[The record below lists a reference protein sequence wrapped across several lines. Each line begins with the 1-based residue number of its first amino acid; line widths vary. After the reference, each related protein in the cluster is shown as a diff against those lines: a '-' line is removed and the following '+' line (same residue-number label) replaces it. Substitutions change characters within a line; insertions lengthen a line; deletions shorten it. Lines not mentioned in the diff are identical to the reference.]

1 MRLPPVWVRR
11 VLLTPILPVAF
22 VLLVVAFPVA
32 VPIGAFV
39 TRYLP
44 GRLRV
49 LSLLW
54 LGFVWLLRETIA
66 VVLLFGL
73 WIASG
78 FGARMD
84 AAWCQHR
91 HVRLIGWYLRGLV
104 SVAQGSLG
112 LRLVTE
118 AAPGELVVEPRTT
131 PRPMVVLSR
140 HAGVGD
146 SFILLHL
153 LLNVFGRWPGIVLK
167 DTLQWLPSLDIALN
181 RMGAAFVAPG
191 QRAAVLAAIGRLARD
206 LREDGALVIFPE
218 GGNFSVQRRDR
229 ALQRLERD
237 DLSHLLQRARELE
250 RLLPPRTA
258 GVRAALAAND
268 QADVVVVAHTGLEGY
283 ADARQV
289 LARLPMQ
296 HSVRLA
302 LWHVGR
308 AEVPAVAD
316 DHDTV
321 SIAAGDRDDGL
332 ADWLYEWWEHVDTWV
347 SDHDEPGVP
356 DEAPIA
362 DNGTARSGDEEPGL
376 PGGRG
381 EPASRRAGR

>member
-1 MRLPPVWVRR
+1 MWVRR

-73 WIASG
+73 WLASG
-78 FGARMD
+78 FGARID
-84 AAWCQHR
+84 EEWCQHR

-131 PRPMVVLSR
+131 SRPMVVLSR

-146 SFILLHL
+146 SFLLLHL
-153 LLNVFGRWPGIVLK
+153 LVNVFGRWPGIVLK
-167 DTLQWLPSLDIALN
+167 DTLQWLPSLDIGLN

-191 QRAAVLAAIGRLARD
+191 RREAVLASIGRLARN
-206 LREDGALVIFPE
+206 LRDDGALVIFPE
-218 GGNFSVQRRDR
+218 GGNFSEQRRDR
-229 ALQRLERD
+229 ALQRLARQ
-237 DLSHLLQRARELE
+237 DLSHLLARARQLD

-258 GVRAALAAND
+258 GVRAALSANER
-268 QADVVVVAHTGLEGY
+268 ADVVVVAHTGLEGY
-283 ADARQV
+283 SDARQV

-302 LWHVGR
+302 LWHVDR
-308 AEVPAVAD
+308 ADVPGVPDDRDVAA
-316 DHDTV
+316 T
-321 SIAAGDRDDGL
+321 AAGGPDDGL
-332 ADWLYEWWEHVDTWV
+332 TDWLYEWWERVDAWV
-347 SDHDEPGVP
+347 SEHDEPGVP

-362 DNGTARSGDEEPGL
+362 DGDTGRSGGDNRPDGHED
-376 PGGRG
+376 
-381 EPASRRAGR
+381 PAGRRANR